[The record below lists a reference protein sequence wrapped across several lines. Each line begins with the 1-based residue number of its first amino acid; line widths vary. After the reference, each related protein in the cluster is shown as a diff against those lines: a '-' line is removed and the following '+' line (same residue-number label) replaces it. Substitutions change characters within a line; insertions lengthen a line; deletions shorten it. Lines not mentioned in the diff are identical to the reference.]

1 MSVEEKVSQEEMR
14 KQFQERLENLQNE
27 NKKLAQQIRDNEG
40 VALKL
45 LGAIEALSYYLDSQE
60 EEETMSHPPDEVDE
74 VTAE

>member
-1 MSVEEKVSQEEMR
+1 MTIEKVSQEEML
-14 KQFQERLENLQNE
+14 KQFKERLDALQTE
-27 NKKLAQQIRDNEG
+27 NKKLAEKIRDNEG

-45 LGAIEALSYYLDSQE
+45 LGAIEALSYYLDPEE

>member
-1 MSVEEKVSQEEMR
+1 MSVEEKVSQEDMR

>member
-1 MSVEEKVSQEEMR
+1 MSVEEKVSQEDMR

-60 EEETMSHPPDEVDE
+60 EQETMSHPPDEVDE
-74 VTAE
+74 VTVE